1 MLRAK
6 LHYYIQLT
14 RLDKPIGIYLLLWP
28 TCWALWIAAKG
39 FPPLPIFIIFTLGV
53 VLMRSAGCAINDYA
67 DRKFDGHV
75 QRTKQRPLAAGLI
88 SPPEALAVFAV
99 LSLTALLLALPLNTL
114 TLAFSVVAVLLAASY
129 PFMKRFHHLP
139 QLHLG
144 AAFSW
149 AIPMAFT
156 AINNQPPPLTAWL
169 LFCANLSWTVA
180 YDTMY
185 AMVDRAD
192 DLKIG
197 VKSTAILFGLYDR
210 AVIGFLQIITLLLL
224 IAVGSLEGL
233 GAWYYLGLIS
243 AAALF
248 GYQQRLIRQR
258 IPALCFQAF
267 LNNHWVGLVIFLGIF
282 LNYAL
287 A

>member
-1 MLRAK
+1 MLRQK

-14 RLDKPIGIYLLLWP
+14 RLNKPIGIYLLLWP
-28 TCWALWIAAKG
+28 TWWALWIAAKG

-67 DRKFDGHV
+67 DRNFDGHV
-75 QRTKQRPLAAGLI
+75 ARTKQRPLAAGLI
-88 SPPEALAVFAV
+88 SPKEALVVFAA
-99 LSLTALLLALPLNTL
+99 LSLFALLLALPLNTL
-114 TLAFSVVAVLLAASY
+114 TLEFSVVALLLAASY

-156 AINNQPPPLTAWL
+156 AITNQLPPLSAWL
-169 LFCANLSWTVA
+169 LFCANLLWTVA

-185 AMVDRAD
+185 AMVDRDD

-197 VKSTAILFGLYDR
+197 VKSTAILFRQQDRLIIGLLQLATLSLL
-210 AVIGFLQIITLLLL
+210 AV
-224 IAVGSLEGL
+224 VGHLEQLTIWYYAGL
-233 GAWYYLGLIS
+233 GF
-243 AAALF
+243 AAMLF
-248 GYQQRLIRQR
+248 IYQQTLIRQR
-258 IPALCFQAF
+258 IPSLCFKAF

-282 LNYAL
+282 LNYAF